1 MLSQRVKQ
9 PHQKSGGKG
18 ACKVCLRKEFAVC
31 ISRVWH
37 VLRQEEAGGAGEVG
51 SDSV

>member
-1 MLSQRVKQ
+1 MLPQRARQ
-9 PHQKSGGKG
+9 PKQKSGDKG
-18 ACKVCLRKEFAVC
+18 ACKVCLSKEFAVC

-37 VLRQEEAGGAGEVG
+37 VLRQEEAGDAGEVG